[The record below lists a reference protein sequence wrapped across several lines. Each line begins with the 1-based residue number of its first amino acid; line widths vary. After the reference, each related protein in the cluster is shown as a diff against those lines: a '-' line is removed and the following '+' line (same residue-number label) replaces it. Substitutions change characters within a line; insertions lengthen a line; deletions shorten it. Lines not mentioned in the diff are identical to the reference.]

1 MTSMC
6 VEGVCRDPD
15 EVDLRDDQPRAG
27 FNMQG
32 PPLKVTFGPE
42 PTARVMA
49 IISEGAILGDRV
61 MHFRRKSQVTA
72 EDSAIVQEAQA
83 VLSGAVGTSAYVC
96 WQRRPAWVYV
106 NEFAH
111 ADGPSLEKLA
121 KSRAHLHPATW
132 DYARSVLAGEV
143 LALASRGRGL
153 VEVQRALVRLELELL
168 DHPYSGALTPDNLVS
183 LVTHALVAH

>member
-1 MTSMC
+1 MN
-6 VEGVCRDPD
+6 
-15 EVDLRDDQPRAG
+15 RA
-27 FNMQG
+27 M
-32 PPLKVTFGPE
+32 
-42 PTARVMA
+42 R
-49 IISEGAILGDRV
+49 
-61 MHFRRKSQVTA
+61 FRRNSQVRV
-72 EDSAIVQEAQA
+72 EESAIVQEAQT
-83 VLSGAVGTSAYVC
+83 VLSGAVGTSAYAC

-111 ADGPSLEKLA
+111 ADAATLEKLA

-168 DHPYSGALTPDNLVS
+168 DHPYSGVLTPENLVS
-183 LVTHALVAH
+183 LVTHTLVAH